1 MKRTAAALAV
11 TAVLLWLTLTYKSSS
26 GPTSAPDLPSASA
39 TVPATRKPSP
49 GQPRRGAGRSNP
61 PGSTTP
67 TRRTITGSAISNKYG
82 DVQVAVTLSGT
93 RIVDVQTLVV
103 PSSHGDSRR
112 INARAVPLLRA
123 EVLQAQSAQIHTV
136 TGATYTSAGYA
147 QSLQSAVDKSL
158 A

>member
-26 GPTSAPDLPSASA
+26 GPSTALGLPSTSA
-39 TVPATRKPSP
+39 TVRATRKPSAGP
-49 GQPRRGAGRSNP
+49 PRRGAGRSNTP
-61 PGSTTP
+61 SSTTP

-82 DVQVAVTLSGT
+82 DVQVAVTLSGA

-123 EVLQAQSAQIHTV
+123 EAIQVQSAQIHTV
-136 TGATYTSAGYA
+136 TGATYTSVGYA
-147 QSLQSAVDKSL
+147 QSLQSAIDQSHG
-158 A
+158 